1 VGDTFGKVAWIM
13 DDFYKNLKMC
23 RVGIDIK
30 NNLNPDLVKNVELEE
45 VFRKTR

>member
-1 VGDTFGKVAWIM
+1 M
-13 DDFYKNLKMC
+13 DVFYKNLKLC

-45 VFRKTR
+45 VFGKIG